1 MFQVQWKILGIK
13 RDTVKKKKRERE
25 RQGFCPKP
33 YRLIEEFIFN
43 TNFALS
49 VGRHRG
55 LSG

>member
-13 RDTVKKKKRERE
+13 RDKVKKKKRERE